1 MGFLHEHIILPLSDI
16 VKGEQ
21 VHKYL
26 RLLRE
31 AERWTPEQMKDF
43 QQEKLRELIVYA
55 SNEVPFYRD
64 WFRDHNLDPQTASLE
79 QLPIV
84 SKSIMRQEGIK
95 RFTAEHFPIKQRI
108 SSRSS
113 GPQENLSPCTRVNC
127 PTPLTPQQ
135 NSAHGIKRAIVSE
148 TAT

>member
-1 MGFLHEHIILPLSDI
+1 MGFLHEHIILPLSDL

-31 AERWTPEQMKDF
+31 AERWTPEQMKYF

-64 WFRDHNLDPQTASLE
+64 WFRDHNLNPQTATLE

-84 SKSIMRQEGIK
+84 SKSIMR
-95 RFTAEHFPIKQRI
+95 
-108 SSRSS
+108 
-113 GPQENLSPCTRVNC
+113 
-127 PTPLTPQQ
+127 
-135 NSAHGIKRAIVSE
+135 
-148 TAT
+148 